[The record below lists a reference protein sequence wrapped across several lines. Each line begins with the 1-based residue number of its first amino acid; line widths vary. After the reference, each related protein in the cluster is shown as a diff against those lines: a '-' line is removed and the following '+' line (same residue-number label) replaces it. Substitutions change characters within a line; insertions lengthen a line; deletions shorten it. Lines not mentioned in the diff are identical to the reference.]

1 MNRHQF
7 HDASLAELARIARK
21 YGVLMGYPQ
30 CLKTQHAAGTLFTG
44 YTTSKSVINPQALL
58 VIPAGFLQVGDQLRI
73 TVAGA
78 ISNIVTTPGTIT
90 FEVKFGPTANII
102 AFTTGALQ
110 LNATAHTT
118 LPFWL
123 DILLSL
129 RSDGPGATA
138 AQFMGQ
144 AIVSGLMMTR
154 TAGQT
159 DDAQGIQALTAPATA
174 PALGT
179 AYDSTVANLLDLWAG
194 FSISNAGNGVQ
205 IQQYMVELLSERN

>member
-1 MNRHQF
+1 
-7 HDASLAELARIARK
+7 
-21 YGVLMGYPQ
+21 MGYSQ
-30 CLKTQHAAGTLFTG
+30 CLKTQQGAGTLFNT

-58 VIPAGFLQVGDQLRI
+58 VIPAGFLQTGDVLRI
-73 TVAGA
+73 TASGGL
-78 ISNIVTTPGTIT
+78 SNIVTTPGTIT
-90 FEVKFGPTANII
+90 FEVKLGPTANIV

-123 DILLSL
+123 DIYLTL
-129 RSDGPGATA
+129 RSIGPGATA

-144 AIVSGLMMTR
+144 AIASGLMFTR

-179 AYDSTVANLLDLWAG
+179 AWDSTVANILDLWAG